1 MIYLVNL
8 FPLISKILCLF
19 YTHRKKLQ
27 ATWGQ
32 MKLLSKIQAMHLRLR
47 RVDQSKNQFLRWGLN
62 RVTHLDF
69 LNTDLILMAMHT
81 KLNQDGDEFFHGG
94 VGGEE
99 QVMNQV
105 DAMRAPKYITA
116 DSLVLTKTACYTGR
130 IWGQ

>member
-1 MIYLVNL
+1 
-8 FPLISKILCLF
+8 
-19 YTHRKKLQ
+19 
-27 ATWGQ
+27 
-32 MKLLSKIQAMHLRLR
+32 
-47 RVDQSKNQFLRWGLN
+47 
-62 RVTHLDF
+62 LDF

-105 DAMRAPKYITA
+105 DAMRAPEYITA
-116 DSLVLTKTACYTGR
+116 DSSVLTKTACYTGR